1 MSEGGLDFDLTDFL
15 RGFRSFLLFT
25 NTDLSGSVGV
35 IRSEGELGNLGVG
48 VGSTIQSIVS
58 DGGTELHLLG
68 FVASVS
74 HLCLA
79 RSLSSYRICMC
90 SIVFAFLNN

>member
-1 MSEGGLDFDLTDFL
+1 MDSGHF
-15 RGFRSFLLFT
+15 S
-25 NTDLSGSVGV
+25 DLSGSVGV
-35 IRSEGELGNLGVG
+35 IRSEGEPGNLGVG

-74 HLCLA
+74 QLRFA
-79 RSLSSYRICMC
+79 RSLSSYQICMC
-90 SIVFAFLNN
+90 STVFAFLNN

>member
-1 MSEGGLDFDLTDFL
+1 MDSGHF
-15 RGFRSFLLFT
+15 S
-25 NTDLSGSVGV
+25 DLSGSVGV
-35 IRSEGELGNLGVG
+35 IRSEGEPGNLGVG

-74 HLCLA
+74 QLRLA
-79 RSLSSYRICMC
+79 RSLSSYQICMC
-90 SIVFAFLNN
+90 STVFAFLNN